1 MAVPKQTKNLTLDL
15 SNIPTTSQNKA
26 KEDVGE
32 FVRNEILRFVSS
44 GKSPVA
50 GRGAFDRLN
59 KEYADAKKGGN
70 RSPNLELEGDLLDSL
85 KYEVTSTG
93 IEVGIFDSD
102 EAPKADG
109 HNNFSGLSKLPT
121 RRFIPDASESFQG
134 RIMTGVSQI
143 LDRYREN
150 FDPFATDELPSALV
164 IASTVIEPDT
174 IDLNDILSGL
184 GGGLF
189 E

>member
-1 MAVPKQTKNLTLDL
+1 MSK
-15 SNIPTTSQNKA
+15 IPTTSQEKA
-26 KEDVGE
+26 KQDVGE

-59 KEYADAKKGGN
+59 KQYADDKKGGN
-70 RSPNLELEGDLLDSL
+70 RTPNLELEGDLLDSL
-85 KYEVTSTG
+85 EFTTTSTG
-93 IEVGIFDSD
+93 IEVGIFDSN

-121 RRFIPDASESFQG
+121 RRFIPDAAESFNG
-134 RIMTGVSQI
+134 RIMTGVNQI
-143 LDRYREN
+143 LDRYRED
-150 FDPFATDELPSALV
+150 FDPFADEIPSALTL
-164 IASTVIEPDT
+164 ASSVIEPDT
-174 IDLNDILSGL
+174 IDLNDILAGL